1 MKNRLYLTDMALE
14 KYISEIKT
22 VNYPQEVVYSRLSN
36 LKNLEKFF
44 DPEKLAAVK
53 DKVPNAPDIN
63 IEEFSATE
71 DDCSFKISPLG
82 MIGVRVVE
90 REPFKTIKIEGN
102 ESVPFSVN
110 FWIQLLPLNEESC
123 KIRLT
128 LHADLSP
135 MIKMMVNKHLE
146 EGINRIADA
155 VTKIQFN

>member
-1 MKNRLYLTDMALE
+1 MALE

-22 VNYPQEVVYSRLSN
+22 VDYPQETVFNRLSN
-36 LKNLEKFF
+36 LKNLEQFF

-53 DKVPNAPDIN
+53 EKVPNAPDIN
-63 IEEFSATE
+63 IEEFRATE
-71 DDCSFKISPLG
+71 DECSFKISPLG
-82 MIGVRVVE
+82 LIGVRVIE

-102 ESVPFSVN
+102 EAVPFSVN
-110 FWIQLLPLNEESC
+110 FWIQLLPSGEESC

-135 MIKMMVNKHLE
+135 MIKMMVSKHLE

-155 VTKIQFN
+155 LTKIPFN